1 MSSPSTSKSLRSL
14 ITCCM
19 LTVQIPRVDRASRG
33 GKYRWVSFRDLNTS
47 SSDCVLVAR
56 DGMPVQYSMV
66 LRKTDAQPLRFIQ
79 RHQAEVLDPK
89 ARKDRKPL
97 DKSLLRIHEIYFDE
111 RLLSRTG
118 QISNIL

>member
-1 MSSPSTSKSLRSL
+1 
-14 ITCCM
+14 
-19 LTVQIPRVDRASRG
+19 
-33 GKYRWVSFRDLNTS
+33 
-47 SSDCVLVAR
+47 
-56 DGMPVQYSMV
+56 MPVQYSMV
-66 LRKTDAQPLRFIQ
+66 LRKTDVQPLRFIQ

-89 ARKDRKPL
+89 ARKDRKSL